1 MARVNGPRP
10 IKVRP
15 LLTAKELSRVL
26 GVGERTI
33 WRMTSRSRGGSGAG
47 GGCEEF
53 PRPVRISVK
62 AVRWRWQDI
71 DEYLRKQARK

>member
-33 WRMTSRSRGGSGAG
+33 WRMASRSRAG

-53 PRPVRISVK
+53 PRPIRISSK

-71 DEYLRKQARK
+71 DEYLRKHARN